1 MTTPR
6 GIRNNNPGNLRYLK
20 DWGWPG
26 VVGVDSAK
34 FAIFSTPEDG
44 LAEFIRQLRRDQKRG
59 LLSFA
64 QLLPKYAPADDNND
78 VPAYILRVSE
88 MTGIPADRPL
98 NLNEPNELMRVM
110 KAFTRHE
117 QGKPPAGWDDDWY
130 DDAVYRRAIEKAKP
144 LSRSKTIGGAVGAAT
159 ATVAG
164 AVVEVAT
171 NNADTIAG
179 AAGAA
184 AGIWPK
190 WAPVLAAIVTLC
202 MIGVVIYARLQRTKP
217 DVAKVGPVVEEDAP

>member
-1 MTTPR
+1 MSKPR

-26 VVGVDSAK
+26 VIGVDSAK

-59 LLSFA
+59 LMSFE
-64 QLLPKYAPADDNND
+64 QLLPKYAPANDNND
-78 VPAYILRVSE
+78 VPTYISRVSE

-98 NLNEPNELMRVM
+98 NLNDPGELMKVM

-117 QGKPPAGWDDDWY
+117 QGKPPADWDDDWY
-130 DDAVYRRAIEKAKP
+130 NDAVYRRAIEKAKP

-159 ATVAG
+159 ATIAG

-171 NNADTIAG
+171 NNADTIAST
-179 AAGAA
+179 AGAA
-184 AGIWPK
+184 ASIWPK
-190 WAPVLAAIVTLC
+190 WAPVLAAVVTIC
-202 MIGVVIYARLQRTKP
+202 MLGVVVYARLQRTKP
-217 DVAKVGPVVEEDAP
+217 DMVQDAEETES